1 MSARGLVHNDTFIF
15 DGTNYDAWKI
25 SMHNIF
31 EDMGP
36 NIDQIVA
43 DSILEKFVCWTHQS
57 KHTC

>member
-25 SMHNIF
+25 SMLNIC

-36 NIDQIVA
+36 NIEQIV
-43 DSILEKFVCWTHQS
+43 DMGFFFS
-57 KHTC
+57 KGP